1 MDKVEVPL
9 DSDIF
14 KMMQELSGADIVE
27 IIALTYSEAYAG
39 TPGSDERWHR
49 LDTIAVD
56 SSTVVCEKI
65 SEGSN
70 GILDQ
75 IVATGMVIC
84 NLMSTFLGHMEWVG
98 GLMEIDKL
106 TGEGADEND
115 AAAMNDDTDGASFN
129 PLPGNDR

>member
-27 IIALTYSEAYAG
+27 IIALTYSEAFAG
-39 TPGSDERWHR
+39 TPDSDERWHK

-75 IVATGMVIC
+75 IVTTGMVIC

-106 TGEGADEND
+106 TGDDLDND
-115 AAAMNDDTDGASFN
+115 AAAMNDDTDGPSFN